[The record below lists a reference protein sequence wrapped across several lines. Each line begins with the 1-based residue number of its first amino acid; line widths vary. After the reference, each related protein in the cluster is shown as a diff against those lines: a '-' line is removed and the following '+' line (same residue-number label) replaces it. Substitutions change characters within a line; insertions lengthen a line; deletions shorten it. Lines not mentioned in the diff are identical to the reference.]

1 MGHDHSGHDH
11 AGHSHSA
18 DAQAFYMDQLCT
30 IALCGGLA
38 VVGILMWIPTTDPET
53 GKARNLLSYILADQF
68 HLPVLA
74 GSIAILV
81 LVAIRAVV
89 LWRSVD
95 KAAAHQHHHDHDHD
109 HHHDHAHGE
118 GECCGHDHDHHH
130 DHDHDHNHKHDH
142 DHNHDHDHAHSHE
155 HEEACCGHGHS
166 HGHGHDHDHE
176 HGWQPWRYMV
186 LLLPIALYLLDLP
199 NRGFSQ
205 DYLLHRLP
213 ELENAHLINQDAALT
228 AAATVGSLGVVAD
241 GPWLALVNLAAR
253 ANADDKPYFIEFGE
267 LKQAAYVP
275 QLRAALDGKTVKLL
289 GQFVR
294 GGTDFTCSLVRIKM
308 QCCAADA
315 QPLNVVII
323 SPEKLTNIKPMTWVE
338 IEGTVQ
344 FRKRKDKNEYL
355 PVLQIKGKEKIKPAE
370 APKQLYL

>member
-1 MGHDHSGHDH
+1 
-11 AGHSHSA
+11 
-18 DAQAFYMDQLCT
+18 MDQLCT
-30 IALCGGLA
+30 IALCGGLG
-38 VVGILMWIPTTDPET
+38 VVGILMYQQ
-53 GKARNLLSYILADQF
+53 GLLTYILAEQF

-74 GSIAILV
+74 GCIALLV

-95 KAAAHQHHHDHDHD
+95 KAAAHSHDHDHSHAASD
-109 HHHDHAHGE
+109 GDCHDHGHE
-118 GECCGHDHDHHH
+118 HCHDHQH
-130 DHDHDHNHKHDH
+130 DHE
-142 DHNHDHDHAHSHE
+142 HNHDHSPAPAV
-155 HEEACCGHGHS
+155 ACCGHNHGHD
-166 HGHGHDHDHE
+166 HGHDHDHE

-213 ELENAHLINQDAALT
+213 QLENVQLMNQDGAAT
-228 AAATVGSLGVVAD
+228 AAATVGSLGVAQD
-241 GPWLALVNLAAR
+241 GPWLALANLAAR
-253 ANADDKPYFIEFGE
+253 GDVDDKPYFIDFNE

-275 QLRAALDGKTVKLL
+275 QLRSALDGKTRKVL
-289 GQFVR
+289 GQFVH
-294 GGTDFTCSLVRIKM
+294 GDTDFTCSLVRIKM

-323 SPEKLTNIKPMTWVE
+323 SPEKLAGIQPMTWVE

-355 PVLQIKGKEKIKPAE
+355 PVLQIKGKDKIKQTE
-370 APKQLYL
+370 APKNPYL